1 MKGIEV
7 GVSSGVILVFRM
19 ENAGLRSRE
28 NLRIGRQKIDAA
40 VFKDARAAGQP
51 SVYEVSERMQM
62 GIYWMMYFS
71 FRKIPKFPIDT
82 AL

>member
-51 SVYEVSERMQM
+51 SV
-62 GIYWMMYFS
+62 
-71 FRKIPKFPIDT
+71 
-82 AL
+82 